1 MYILYMYIL
10 YTHVYIYLYII
21 PKRYTGP
28 PPLHFIE
35 EIAGVGDYGKKT
47 CTYAYIYVTHI
58 YACGPKTVLAKCTF
72 LETPGRR
79 LCWGGVGGHVNVPC
93 SANIRCCY
101 AAEISG
107 FVATLQV
114 ATLQRSQTPKNT
126 QIWTSKFPTF
136 RVTTMVASLRQ
147 NTIFL

>member
-1 MYILYMYIL
+1 M
-10 YTHVYIYLYII
+10 
-21 PKRYTGP
+21 G
-28 PPLHFIE
+28 
-35 EIAGVGDYGKKT
+35 
-47 CTYAYIYVTHI
+47 
-58 YACGPKTVLAKCTF
+58 
-72 LETPGRR
+72 
-79 LCWGGVGGHVNVPC
+79 WGGWGGGHVNVPC

-147 NTIFL
+147 NTHFFVKLYFHEHGFRSAGIFMSVKCDNVI